1 MAKLTINFQ
10 DDIKFNRDLD
20 AICEFLNKPDMET
33 KQNFV
38 EKLLKEHFKKLSKE
52 YRMAKAIGNLTIED

>member
-10 DDIKFNRDLD
+10 DEIKFNRDLD
-20 AICEFLNKPDMET
+20 VICEFLNKPDMET

>member
-20 AICEFLNKPDMET
+20 VICEFLNKPHAKS
-33 KQNFV
+33 KQDFA
-38 EKLLKEHFKKLSKE
+38 EKLIKEYFKKLSKE